1 MAFTVQREQ
10 RNHDFA
16 SAGRRA
22 RSMLEQDK
30 KTLEA
35 EEQRAKEYAKKS
47 AANSDIAKT
56 SGGKSYGAEQT
67 EKKAADAARDDRP
80 WWKQILLPGTA
91 DADATFGNYQEA
103 RPQDR
108 SRVGNTLNAAGKST
122 TASNLN
128 ALGFL
133 PDEDESG
140 QDAAW
145 DAFGAGSIYN
155 VSTGEWETPK
165 KPEEYELESVKR
177 AKEKASDWA
186 YKKANEF
193 NEEAAESE
201 KLAKDGLG
209 KAGQTLVDIGIAGS
223 QLAGDVALNA
233 ALPGSGLAAMGV
245 RSFGSATEKARN
257 EGADMQQQ
265 FNYGVTVAAAEV
277 LSEKLFDAAK
287 LFGGGGAD
295 DVVERIV
302 SKLSKTDAGRTV
314 TRMLL
319 SGVGEGAE
327 EAVTDLVEPAIRG
340 AFYDKEAML
349 ASYGTPEGRRELAAQ
364 AAYDALIGGVL
375 GVAGG
380 GVGILN
386 GENAQKNTALRTQEQ
401 LRQAGYT
408 GTVRQKTKADLERE
422 ARQADLFAGNLYR
435 PGDTTRQLASAPK
448 TGAETDGAQL
458 LKDYATNKKTE
469 ASDSQPRGG
478 KSRQRGVESN
488 ASVTTSITDS
498 TGNSNSNLAVEDHID
513 NRTDEYLAK
522 RSVKSFQYNHPEL
535 HEYYEAVARDVLEM
549 VDGSLSTDQYRRG
562 MGTVT
567 HNTPALQSVLEETGL
582 TRAELGRALEAIVN
596 DHGAENY
603 AAAKRT
609 EKALDSLLVNGY
621 YTRGSNH
628 VPPNQAY
635 LNAKGGIVGGT
646 DANSWEYYRDNNLSL
661 ALGEITEE
669 EAYNDWRAM
678 HDVVESENS
687 HFRPDGL
694 QHGVGAASRGFAGK
708 DSDLLAERYMDA
720 VDTYGAMPERE
731 NLPRQMPVPR
741 SMDGETVV
749 PRTVQSALGAEATSA
764 ETVGETTDE
773 IARGGFSRA
782 VITDTSAFARA
793 EQTIRDKDW
802 DTALSDWTAEVRSG
816 KVSKDLATMGLVLY
830 NNAVK
835 SGNAKVAVNIL
846 TDLVDH
852 ARSGAQ
858 ATQAMGILNRLT
870 PEGKLYSIQRSV
882 EKLKS
887 DLLKR
892 MGDLAPD
899 VQLDDALVQNYLD
912 AETEDARADALDAIY
927 QSIADQVPST
937 WRDKLNA
944 WRYLSMLGNP
954 RTHVRNI
961 AGNLFF
967 APFRGVKNAI
977 GAGIEHAVIGNQ
989 KGRTKSL
996 VMPGFLKSEADR
1008 ARYAAA
1014 QNEFGEVVDLIQSG
1028 GKFKNEFGEIRDR
1041 QQIFKSKVLEWARSK
1056 NSEWMDTEDVWFS
1069 KQAYAASLTQYLK
1082 ANGISA
1088 EQYNAPG
1095 FDKSLARAYAIKEA
1109 QKATY
1114 RDFNRFSDFVSGLG
1128 KTKSTVANTFIE
1140 AVLPYKR
1147 TPANI
1152 FVRGIEYSPIGLAKS
1167 LTYDLAQVRRGK
1179 LTAAEAIDNI
1189 ASGLTGTGLT
1199 ALGVLLAN
1207 LGVVTGGGSGS
1218 DKEDAFSDLTGHQSY
1233 ALEVGG
1239 KSVTL
1244 DWLAPEALPF
1254 FVGVELQKT
1263 LSNGIQSG
1271 DDIFTPLK
1279 KITEPMLEMSML
1291 SGINDI
1297 LDSVSD
1303 SDNKTWALL
1312 SSAATSYI
1320 GQYVPTLFGQ
1330 IERTF
1335 ENTRQSTYVDKES
1348 ALPSDM
1354 QRAFAKAMNKLPGEY
1369 EQIGYID
1376 EWGRTQST
1384 GNLLQRAFNNFVNPA
1399 YVSSVNETAVDK
1411 ELQRLVQQ
1419 LGDKTVL
1426 PETAQKTLTIDGETK
1441 ALTSGQYT
1449 KYATVIG
1456 QTRYQLLETAMDSA
1470 AYQSMSDRERAEY
1483 VSRVYQYAAATAKQN
1498 VFPAADVDA
1507 WVTNAKNAQRDI
1519 GVSTAGYLAL
1529 LQQYGSKFLSGD
1541 AYEKTK
1547 SAVQNTGISAE
1558 EYIRLRSGYD
1568 QNADKSITKAEVVAA
1583 LDKTGL
1589 SREQKREL
1597 FSLYN
1602 KTWKNP
1608 YG

>member
-1 MAFTVQREQ
+1 MA
-10 RNHDFA
+10 
-16 SAGRRA
+16 
-22 RSMLEQDK
+22 
-30 KTLEA
+30 
-35 EEQRAKEYAKKS
+35 
-47 AANSDIAKT
+47 I
-56 SGGKSYGAEQT
+56 
-67 EKKAADAARDDRP
+67 KKATITVDDFMKSVGITKKEATDAAYGVKTKTVSSKAVSSKETQGDMP
-80 WWKQILLPGTA
+80 WWKDLLLSGIG
-91 DADATFGNYQEA
+91 DAESAFGSYNPTPQE
-103 RPQDR
+103 R

-133 PDEDESG
+133 LDEDESG

-145 DAFGAGSIYN
+145 DAFGADSIYN
-155 VSTGEWETPK
+155 ASKGTWETPK
-165 KPEEYELESVKR
+165 KPEDYELEPVKR
-177 AKEKASDWA
+177 AKEKAQNWA
-186 YKKANEF
+186 YQKANEF

-209 KAGQTLVDIGIAGS
+209 KVGQTLVDIGIAGA
-223 QLAGDVALNA
+223 QLAGDAALNA
-233 ALPGSGLAAMGV
+233 ALPGAGLAEMGV

-302 SKLSKTDAGRTV
+302 NKLAKTDAGRTA
-314 TRMLL
+314 TRILL

-327 EAVTDLVEPAIRG
+327 EAITDLVEPAIR
-340 AFYDKEAML
+340 
-349 ASYGTPEGRRELAAQ
+349 ASYDSGAAAQQSYLTPEGRRELAAQ

-386 GENAQKNTALRTQEQ
+386 GENAQKNAALRTQEQ

-422 ARQADLFAGNLYR
+422 SRQADLLAGNLYR
-435 PGDTTRQLASAPK
+435 PGDPTRQLASAPK

-458 LKDYATNKKTE
+458 LKDYATKAETAQE
-469 ASDSQPRGG
+469 
-478 KSRQRGVESN
+478 EN
-488 ASVTTSITDS
+488 A
-498 TGNSNSNLAVEDHID
+498 A
-513 NRTDEYLAK
+513 
-522 RSVKSFQYNHPEL
+522 
-535 HEYYEAVARDVLEM
+535 
-549 VDGSLSTDQYRRG
+549 
-562 MGTVT
+562 
-567 HNTPALQSVLEETGL
+567 PADIRETGL
-582 TRAELGRALEAIVN
+582 ETRIAGIKGNDTASVGNASTAMENTLWMRRGTQSEPGWGETYGTAQEAFNEAMKRIDSGLFSAMENAVNEAERGINAKENLRLISTMTSA
-596 DHGAENY
+596 AEFVRY
-603 AAAKRT
+603 YDVSPAAAATVIRNSYHND
-609 EKALDSLLVNGY
+609 ALDSIRDRRGDLTDYALEQMRSIDNAVESY
-621 YTRGSNH
+621 GSNP
-628 VPPNQAY
+628 V
-635 LNAKGGIVGGT
+635 
-646 DANSWEYYRDNNLSL
+646 
-661 ALGEITEE
+661 
-669 EAYNDWRAM
+669 
-678 HDVVESENS
+678 SENDLS
-687 HFRPDGL
+687 VAQNAEYPGNAEDATQYVHNTTLPEG
-694 QHGVGAASRGFAGK
+694 QGAASRGFAGK

-741 SMDGETVV
+741 SMGGETVV

-764 ETVGETTDE
+764 ETVGEITDE
-773 IARGGFSRA
+773 IARGGLSRA
-782 VITDTSAFARA
+782 VITDTSALARA

-830 NNAVK
+830 NNAVN

-870 PEGKLYSIQRSV
+870 PEGKLYGIQRSV
-882 EKLKS
+882 ENLKS
-887 DLLKR
+887 DLLER

-899 VQLDDALVQNYLD
+899 VQLDDALVQEYLD
-912 AETEDARADALDAIY
+912 AETEEARAGALDAIY

-967 APFRGVKNAI
+967 APVRGVKNAI
-977 GAGIEHAVIGNQ
+977 GAGIERTVIGNQ
-989 KGRTKSL
+989 KGRTKAL

-1014 QNEFGEVVDLIQSG
+1014 QNEFGEVVDLIQSV

-1041 QQIFKSKVLEWARSK
+1041 QQIFKTKALEWARKK

-1069 KQAYAASLTQYLK
+1069 KQAYASSLTQYLK
-1082 ANGISA
+1082 AIGVTA

-1095 FDKSLARAYAIKEA
+1095 FDKSDARAYAIREA

-1114 RDFNRFSDFVSGLG
+1114 RDFNRFSNLVSGFG
-1128 KTKSTVANTFIE
+1128 KTGSKTWNTFVE
-1140 AVLPYKR
+1140 AVLPFKR

-1152 FVRGIEYSPIGLAKS
+1152 LARGVEYSPIGLTKS

-1179 LTAAEAIDNI
+1179 LTAADAIDNI
-1189 ASGLTGTGLT
+1189 ASGLTGTGLA
-1199 ALGVLLAN
+1199 ALGFLLAN
-1207 LGVVTGGGSGS
+1207 IGVVTGGGSGD
-1218 DKEDAFSDLTGHQSY
+1218 DKEDAFSDLTGHQGY

-1263 LSNGIQSG
+1263 LSDGVQSG
-1271 DDIFTPLK
+1271 DDIWEPIG

-1297 LDSVSD
+1297 LDSVSY
-1303 SDNKTWALL
+1303 SDNNILPIV
-1312 SSAATSYI
+1312 SSAAASYLS
-1320 GQYVPTLFGQ
+1320 QYVPTLFGQ

-1335 ENTRQSTYVDKES
+1335 ESSRQSTYIDKNS
-1348 ALPSDM
+1348 VLPSNM
-1354 QRAFAKAMNKLPGEY
+1354 QRAFAKVMNKLPGEY
-1369 EQIGYID
+1369 DQLNYID

-1399 YVSSVNETAVDK
+1399 YVSDVNETAVDK
-1411 ELQRLVQQ
+1411 ELKRLSEK
-1419 LGDKTVL
+1419 LGDTSVL
-1426 PETAQKTLTIDGETK
+1426 PSRAQKSLTVNGDEKQLTAQ
-1441 ALTSGQYT
+1441 QYQQ
-1449 KYATVIG
+1449 YATALG
-1456 QTRYQLLETAMDSA
+1456 QTRFKLLDDSLNLR
-1470 AYQSMSDRERAEY
+1470 AYQNMSSSERAEY
-1483 VSRVYQYAAATAKQN
+1483 IDRVYTYAAATAKQN
-1498 VFPAADVDA
+1498 VFSDAEVDA

-1583 LDKTGL
+1583 LDETGL

>member
-1 MAFTVQREQ
+1 MAIKKATITVD
-10 RNHDFA
+10 DFMK
-16 SAGRRA
+16 SVGI
-22 RSMLEQDK
+22 SK
-30 KTLEA
+30 KEA
-35 EEQRAKEYAKKS
+35 ND
-47 AANSDIAKT
+47 AAYGVKT
-56 SGGKSYGAEQT
+56 RTVSSKAVSPKAEQG
-67 EKKAADAARDDRP
+67 DMP
-80 WWKQILLPGTA
+80 WWKDLLLSGIG
-91 DADATFGNYQEA
+91 DAESAFGSYNPTPQE
-103 RPQDR
+103 R

-133 PDEDESG
+133 LGEDESG

-145 DAFGAGSIYN
+145 DAFGADSIYN
-155 VSTGEWETPK
+155 ASKGTWETPK
-165 KPEEYELESVKR
+165 KPEDYELKSVKR
-177 AKEKASDWA
+177 AKEKAQNWA
-186 YKKANEF
+186 YQKANEF

-233 ALPGSGLAAMGV
+233 ALPGAGLAAMGV

-265 FNYGVTVAAAEV
+265 FNYGVTAAAAEV

-302 SKLSKTDAGRTV
+302 SKLAKTDAGRTV

-386 GENAQKNTALRTQEQ
+386 GENAQKNAALRTQEQ

-422 ARQADLFAGNLYR
+422 ARQADLLAGNLYR
-435 PGDTTRQLASAPK
+435 PGDPTRQLTAAPK
-448 TGAETDGAQL
+448 TGAETSGLTETAQSPVQER
-458 LKDYATNKKTE
+458 ATE
-469 ASDSQPRGG
+469 AWQSAERDAN
-478 KSRQRGVESN
+478 RQQQEY
-488 ASVTTSITDS
+488 AP
-498 TGNSNSNLAVEDHID
+498 EDHID

-522 RSVKSFQYNHPEL
+522 RSVKAFQYNHPEL

-687 HFRPDGL
+687 HFRPDGFP
-694 QHGVGAASRGFAGK
+694 QGTGAASRGFAGK

-764 ETVGETTDE
+764 ETVGEITDE
-773 IARGGFSRA
+773 ITRGGFSRA

-882 EKLKS
+882 ENLKS
-887 DLLKR
+887 DLLER

-899 VQLDDALVQNYLD
+899 VQLDDALVQEYLD
-912 AETEDARADALDAIY
+912 AETDEARAGALDAIY

-967 APFRGVKNAI
+967 APVRGVKNAI
-977 GAGIEHAVIGNQ
+977 GAGIERAVIGN
-989 KGRTKSL
+989 KEGRTKSL

-1041 QQIFKSKVLEWARSK
+1041 QKIFKTKALEWARNK

-1082 ANGISA
+1082 ANGVTA

-1095 FDKSLARAYAIKEA
+1095 FDKSAARAYAIREA

-1114 RDFNRFSDFVSGLG
+1114 RDFNRFSDLVSGFG
-1128 KTKSTVANTFIE
+1128 KTGSKTWNTFVE
-1140 AVLPYKR
+1140 AVLPFKR

-1152 FVRGIEYSPIGLAKS
+1152 LARGVEYSPIGLAKG

-1189 ASGLTGTGLT
+1189 ASGLTGTGLA
-1199 ALGVLLAN
+1199 ALGFLLAN
-1207 LGVVTGGGSGS
+1207 LGVVTGGGSGD
-1218 DKEDAFSDLTGHQSY
+1218 DKEDAFSDLTGHQGY

-1263 LSNGIQSG
+1263 LSDGIQSG
-1271 DDIFTPLK
+1271 DDIWEPIG

-1297 LDSVSD
+1297 LDSVSY
-1303 SDNKTWALL
+1303 SDNNIIPIV
-1312 SSAATSYI
+1312 SSAAASYLS
-1320 GQYVPTLFGQ
+1320 QYVPTLFGQ

-1354 QRAFAKAMNKLPGEY
+1354 QRALAKAMNKLPGEY
-1369 EQIGYID
+1369 GQMDYID

-1399 YVSSVNETAVDK
+1399 YVSDVNETAVDK
-1411 ELQRLVQQ
+1411 ELKRLSEK
-1419 LGDKTVL
+1419 LGDTSVL
-1426 PETAQKTLTIDGETK
+1426 PSRAQKSLTVNGDEKQLTAQ
-1441 ALTSGQYT
+1441 QYQQ
-1449 KYATVIG
+1449 YATALG
-1456 QTRYQLLETAMDSA
+1456 QTRFKLLDDSLNLR
-1470 AYQSMSDRERAEY
+1470 AYQNMSSSERAEY
-1483 VSRVYQYAAATAKQN
+1483 IDRVYTYAAATAKQN
-1498 VFPAADVDA
+1498 VFPDAEVDA
-1507 WVTNAKNAQRDI
+1507 WVTNAKNARRDI
-1519 GVSTAGYLAL
+1519 GVTTNEYLAL
-1529 LQQYGSKFLSGD
+1529 MQQYGSKFLSGD

-1583 LDKTGL
+1583 LDSTGL

-1597 FSLYN
+1597 FRLYN

>member
-1 MAFTVQREQ
+1 MA
-10 RNHDFA
+10 
-16 SAGRRA
+16 
-22 RSMLEQDK
+22 
-30 KTLEA
+30 
-35 EEQRAKEYAKKS
+35 
-47 AANSDIAKT
+47 I
-56 SGGKSYGAEQT
+56 
-67 EKKAADAARDDRP
+67 KKATITVDDFMKSVGITKKEATDAEYGVKTRTVSSKAAQGDMP
-80 WWKQILLPGTA
+80 WWKDLLLSGIG
-91 DADATFGNYQEA
+91 DAESAFGSYNPTPQE
-103 RPQDR
+103 R
-108 SRVGNTLNAAGKST
+108 SRVGNTLNAAGKSA

-133 PDEDESG
+133 LGEDESG

-145 DAFGAGSIYN
+145 DAFGADSIYN
-155 VSTGEWETPK
+155 ASKGTWETPK
-165 KPEEYELESVKR
+165 KPEDYELKSVKR
-177 AKEKASDWA
+177 AKEKAQNWA
-186 YKKANEF
+186 YQKANEF

-223 QLAGDVALNA
+223 QLAGDAALNA
-233 ALPGSGLAAMGV
+233 ALPGAGLAAMGV

-302 SKLSKTDAGRTV
+302 SKLAKTDAGRTV

-327 EAVTDLVEPAIRG
+327 EAITDLVEPAIR
-340 AFYDKEAML
+340 
-349 ASYGTPEGRRELAAQ
+349 ASYDSGAAAQRNYLTPEGRRELAAQ

-386 GENAQKNTALRTQEQ
+386 GENAQKNAAIRTQEQ

-422 ARQADLFAGNLYR
+422 ARQADLFAGNIYK
-435 PGDTTRQLASAPK
+435 PGDPARQLAAAPK
-448 TGAETDGAQL
+448 TGAETSGLTETAENGIVEPTNGNAERARELLAAGA
-458 LKDYATNKKTE
+458 
-469 ASDSQPRGG
+469 SPSQ
-478 KSRQRGVESN
+478 VFN
-488 ASVTTSITDS
+488 
-498 TGNSNSNLAVEDHID
+498 
-513 NRTDEYLAK
+513 
-522 RSVKSFQYNHPEL
+522 
-535 HEYYEAVARDVLEM
+535 
-549 VDGSLSTDQYRRG
+549 
-562 MGTVT
+562 
-567 HNTPALQSVLEETGL
+567 ETGL
-582 TRAELGRALEAIVN
+582 VVLADGSVQDGFGGPVVWRANDGTSGISDSTADRRAERRADRAGAPAQDGRGDSGAGGLDYSGGRAAGQRTGWADLNGEQRRTATEVIIRAADASRN
-596 DHGAENY
+596 GETAMLRTALGGDDAFAERFY
-603 AAAKRT
+603 KLYQQGDAAA
-609 EKALDSLLVNGY
+609 EQWGNFFPDVNALIAELDSTLAGSD
-621 YTRGSNH
+621 RGF
-628 VPPNQAY
+628 PQ
-635 LNAKGGIVGGT
+635 GT
-646 DANSWEYYRDNNLSL
+646 
-661 ALGEITEE
+661 
-669 EAYNDWRAM
+669 
-678 HDVVESENS
+678 
-687 HFRPDGL
+687 
-694 QHGVGAASRGFAGK
+694 GAASHGFVGK

-764 ETVGETTDE
+764 ETVGEITDE
-773 IARGGFSRA
+773 IARGGLSRA
-782 VITDTSAFARA
+782 VITDTSALARA

-830 NNAVK
+830 NNAVN

-870 PEGKLYSIQRSV
+870 PEGKLYGIQRSV
-882 EKLKS
+882 ENLKS
-887 DLLKR
+887 ELLER

-899 VQLDDALVQNYLD
+899 VQLDDALVQEYLD
-912 AETEDARADALDAIY
+912 AETDEARAGALDAIY

-967 APFRGVKNAI
+967 APVRGVKNAI
-977 GAGIEHAVIGNQ
+977 GAGIEQAVIGNQ

-1041 QQIFKSKVLEWARSK
+1041 QKIFKTKALEWARNK

-1082 ANGISA
+1082 ANGVTA

-1095 FDKSLARAYAIKEA
+1095 FDKSAARAYAIREA

-1114 RDFNRFSDFVSGLG
+1114 RDFNRFSDLVSGFG
-1128 KTKSTVANTFIE
+1128 KTGSKTWNTFVE
-1140 AVLPYKR
+1140 AVLPFKR

-1152 FVRGIEYSPIGLAKS
+1152 LARGVEYSPIGLAKS

-1189 ASGLTGTGLT
+1189 ASGLTGTGLA
-1199 ALGVLLAN
+1199 ALGFLLAN
-1207 LGVVTGGGSGS
+1207 LGVVTGGGSGD
-1218 DKEDAFSDLTGHQSY
+1218 DKEDAFSDLTGHQGY

-1263 LSNGIQSG
+1263 LSDGVQSG
-1271 DDIFTPLK
+1271 DDIWEPIG

-1297 LDSVSD
+1297 LDSVSY
-1303 SDNKTWALL
+1303 SDNHILPIV
-1312 SSAATSYI
+1312 SSAAASYLS
-1320 GQYVPTLFGQ
+1320 QYVPTLFGQ

-1335 ENTRQSTYVDKES
+1335 ESSRQSTYIDKGS
-1348 ALPSDM
+1348 LAPSDV

-1369 EQIGYID
+1369 GQMDYID
-1376 EWGRTQST
+1376 EWGRTEST

-1399 YVSSVNETAVDK
+1399 YVSDVNETEVDK
-1411 ELQRLVQQ
+1411 ELKRLSEK
-1419 LGDKTVL
+1419 LGDTSVL
-1426 PETAQKTLTIDGETK
+1426 PSRAQKSLTVNGDEKQLTAQ
-1441 ALTSGQYT
+1441 QYQQ
-1449 KYATVIG
+1449 YATSLG
-1456 QTRYQLLETAMDSA
+1456 QTRFKLLEDSLNLR
-1470 AYQSMSDRERAEY
+1470 AYQNMSSSERAEY
-1483 VSRVYQYAAATAKQN
+1483 IDRVYTYAAATAKQN
-1498 VFPAADVDA
+1498 VFSDADVDA
-1507 WVTNAKNAQRDI
+1507 WVTNATNAQRDI

-1568 QNADKSITKAEVVAA
+1568 KNADKSITKAEVVAA
-1583 LDKTGL
+1583 LDETGL

>member
-1 MAFTVQREQ
+1 MAIKKATITVD
-10 RNHDFA
+10 DFMK
-16 SAGRRA
+16 SVGIT
-22 RSMLEQDK
+22 K
-30 KTLEA
+30 KEA
-35 EEQRAKEYAKKS
+35 TD
-47 AANSDIAKT
+47 AAYGVKT
-56 SGGKSYGAEQT
+56 RTVSSKAVSPKAVSSKAEQG
-67 EKKAADAARDDRP
+67 DMP
-80 WWKQILLPGTA
+80 WWKDLLLSGIG
-91 DADATFGNYQEA
+91 DAESAFGSYNPTPQE
-103 RPQDR
+103 R

-133 PDEDESG
+133 LGEDESG

-145 DAFGAGSIYN
+145 DAFGADSIYN
-155 VSTGEWETPK
+155 ASKGTWETPK
-165 KPEEYELESVKR
+165 KPEDYELESVKR

-209 KAGQTLVDIGIAGS
+209 KVGQTLVDIGIAGS

-265 FNYGVTVAAAEV
+265 FNYGVTTAAAEV

-302 SKLSKTDAGRTV
+302 SKLAKTDAGRTV

-340 AFYDKEAML
+340 AFYDKGAML
-349 ASYGTPEGRRELAAQ
+349 ATYGTPEGRRELAAQ

-386 GENAQKNTALRTQEQ
+386 GENAQKNAALRTQEQ

-408 GTVRQKTKADLERE
+408 GTIRQKTKADLERE
-422 ARQADLFAGNLYR
+422 ARRADLLAGNLYR
-435 PGDTTRQLASAPK
+435 PGDPTRQLAAAPK
-448 TGAETDGAQL
+448 TGAETSGLTETAQSPAQEQPQNSDNFADVQQL
-458 LKDYATNKKTE
+458 EAESGYRDSAPSNTNV
-469 ASDSQPRGG
+469 ADVQ
-478 KSRQRGVESN
+478 
-488 ASVTTSITDS
+488 
-498 TGNSNSNLAVEDHID
+498 NSNSKNAAWRGAGYINEIAARIGLTPTWSDVVSAS
-513 NRTDEYLAK
+513 EYLGK
-522 RSVKSFQYNHPEL
+522 PEIL
-535 HEYYEAVARDVLEM
+535 EDVTAAIRERYL
-549 VDGSLSTDQYRRG
+549 R
-562 MGTVT
+562 
-567 HNTPALQSVLEETGL
+567 TG
-582 TRAELGRALEAIVN
+582 
-596 DHGAENY
+596 ENG
-603 AAAKRT
+603 
-609 EKALDSLLVNGY
+609 E
-621 YTRGSNH
+621 
-628 VPPNQAY
+628 
-635 LNAKGGIVGGT
+635 
-646 DANSWEYYRDNNLSL
+646 L
-661 ALGEITEE
+661 ALTERAKVAEHYDFNPENVPMAETEGERSDYEVFPQGT
-669 EAYNDWRAM
+669 
-678 HDVVESENS
+678 
-687 HFRPDGL
+687 
-694 QHGVGAASRGFAGK
+694 GAASRGFAGK

-764 ETVGETTDE
+764 ETVGEITDE

-782 VITDTSAFARA
+782 VITDASALARA
-793 EQTIRDKDW
+793 EQAIRDKGW
-802 DTALSDWTAEVRSG
+802 DTALSNWTAEVRSG

-830 NNAVK
+830 NNAVN

-870 PEGKLYSIQRSV
+870 PEGKLYGIQRSV
-882 EKLKS
+882 ENLKS
-887 DLLKR
+887 DLLER

-899 VQLDDALVQNYLD
+899 VQLDDALVQEYLD
-912 AETEDARADALDAIY
+912 AETDEARADALDAIY

-937 WRDKLNA
+937 WRDKFNA

-967 APFRGVKNAI
+967 APVRGVKNAI
-977 GAGIEHAVIGNQ
+977 GAGIEQAVIGNQ

-1041 QQIFKSKVLEWARSK
+1041 QKIFKTKALEWARNK

-1082 ANGISA
+1082 ANGVTA

-1095 FDKSLARAYAIKEA
+1095 FDKSAARAYAIREA

-1114 RDFNRFSDFVSGLG
+1114 RDFNRFSDLVSGFG
-1128 KTKSTVANTFIE
+1128 KTGSKTWNTFVE
-1140 AVLPYKR
+1140 AVLPFKR

-1152 FVRGIEYSPIGLAKS
+1152 LARGVEYSPIGLAKG

-1189 ASGLTGTGLT
+1189 AAGLTGTGLT
-1199 ALGVLLAN
+1199 ALGFLLAN
-1207 LGVVTGGGSGS
+1207 LGVVTGGGSGD
-1218 DKEDAFSDLTGHQSY
+1218 DKEDAFSDLTGHQGY

-1263 LSNGIQSG
+1263 LSDGVQSG
-1271 DDIFTPLK
+1271 DDIWEPIG

-1297 LDSVSD
+1297 LDSVSY
-1303 SDNKTWALL
+1303 SDNNIIPIV
-1312 SSAATSYI
+1312 SSAAASYLS
-1320 GQYVPTLFGQ
+1320 QYVPTLFGQ
-1330 IERTF
+1330 IERAF
-1335 ENTRQSTYVDKES
+1335 ESSRQSTYIDKGS
-1348 ALPSDM
+1348 LVPSDV

-1369 EQIGYID
+1369 GQMDYID

-1399 YVSSVNETAVDK
+1399 YVSDVNETAVDK
-1411 ELQRLVQQ
+1411 ELKRLSEK
-1419 LGDKTVL
+1419 LGDTSVL
-1426 PETAQKTLTIDGETK
+1426 PSRAQKSLTVNGDEKQLTAQ
-1441 ALTSGQYT
+1441 QYQQ
-1449 KYATVIG
+1449 YATALG
-1456 QTRYQLLETAMDSA
+1456 QTRFKLLDDSLNLR
-1470 AYQSMSDRERAEY
+1470 AYQNMSSSERAEY
-1483 VSRVYQYAAATAKQN
+1483 IDRVYTYAAATAKQN
-1498 VFPAADVDA
+1498 VFSDAEVDA
-1507 WVTNAKNAQRDI
+1507 WVTNATNAQRDI

-1529 LQQYGSKFLSGD
+1529 MQQYGSKFLSGD

-1558 EYIRLRSGYD
+1558 KYIRLRSGYD

>member
-1 MAFTVQREQ
+1 MAIKKATITVD
-10 RNHDFA
+10 DFMKSVGITKKEATDAEYGVKTRTVSSKAA
-16 SAGRRA
+16 S
-22 RSMLEQDK
+22 SK
-30 KTLEA
+30 
-35 EEQRAKEYAKKS
+35 
-47 AANSDIAKT
+47 
-56 SGGKSYGAEQT
+56 AEQG
-67 EKKAADAARDDRP
+67 DIP
-80 WWKQILLPGTA
+80 WWKDLLLSGIG
-91 DADATFGNYQEA
+91 DAESAFGSYNPTPQE
-103 RPQDR
+103 R

-133 PDEDESG
+133 LGEDESG

-145 DAFGAGSIYN
+145 DAFGADSIYN
-155 VSTGEWETPK
+155 ASKGTWETPK
-165 KPEEYELESVKR
+165 KPEDYELKSVKR
-177 AKEKASDWA
+177 AKEKAQNWA
-186 YKKANEF
+186 YQKANEF

-209 KAGQTLVDIGIAGS
+209 KAGQTLVDIGIAGA
-223 QLAGDVALNA
+223 QLAGDAALNA
-233 ALPGSGLAAMGV
+233 ALPGTGLAAMGV

-302 SKLSKTDAGRTV
+302 SKLAKTDAGRTV

-319 SGVGEGAE
+319 SGVGEGTE

-435 PGDTTRQLASAPK
+435 PGDTTRQLTAAPVEAAQSVPETQEK
-448 TGAETDGAQL
+448 PQENSTLRMVEEATGMREAAQNPTQERTTDAGQIEER
-458 LKDYATNKKTE
+458 YANR
-469 ASDSQPRGG
+469 QP
-478 KSRQRGVESN
+478 QEY
-488 ASVTTSITDS
+488 AP
-498 TGNSNSNLAVEDHID
+498 EDHID

-628 VPPNQAY
+628 VPPNHAY

-678 HDVVESENS
+678 HDVAESENS
-687 HFRPDGL
+687 HFRPDGFP
-694 QHGVGAASRGFAGK
+694 HGTGAASRGFAGK
-708 DSDLLAERYMDA
+708 DSDLLAERYMGA

-731 NLPRQMPVPR
+731 NLSRQMPVPR

-764 ETVGETTDE
+764 ETVGEITDE
-773 IARGGFSRA
+773 IARGGYSRA
-782 VITDTSAFARA
+782 VITDTSALARA
-793 EQTIRDKDW
+793 EQTIQDKGW
-802 DTALSDWTAEVRSG
+802 ETSLVDWTADVRSG

-830 NNAVK
+830 NNAVN

-870 PEGKLYSIQRSV
+870 PEGKLYGIQRSV
-882 EKLKS
+882 ENLKN

-892 MGDLAPD
+892 MGERAPD
-899 VQLDDALVQNYLD
+899 VTLDDALVQEYID
-912 AETEDARADALDAIY
+912 AETEDARAAALDAIY
-927 QSIADQVPST
+927 QSIANQVPST

-967 APFRGVKNAI
+967 APVRGVKNAI
-977 GAGIEHAVIGNQ
+977 GAGIEQAVIGNQ
-989 KGRTKSL
+989 KGRTKSIVL
-996 VMPGFLKSEADR
+996 PGFLKSEADR

-1041 QQIFKSKVLEWARSK
+1041 QKIFKTKALEWARNK

-1082 ANGISA
+1082 ANGVTA

-1095 FDKSLARAYAIKEA
+1095 FDKSAARAYAIREA

-1114 RDFNRFSDFVSGLG
+1114 RDFNRFSDLVSGFG
-1128 KTKSTVANTFIE
+1128 KTGSKTWNTFVE
-1140 AVLPYKR
+1140 AVLPFKR

-1152 FVRGIEYSPIGLAKS
+1152 LARGVEYSPIGLAKG

-1189 ASGLTGTGLT
+1189 AAGLTGTGLT
-1199 ALGVLLAN
+1199 ALGFLLAN
-1207 LGVVTGGGSGS
+1207 LGVVTGGGSGD
-1218 DKEDAFSDLTGHQSY
+1218 DKEDAFSSLTGHQGY

-1244 DWLAPEALPF
+1244 DWLAPESLPF

-1263 LSNGIQSG
+1263 LSDGVQSG
-1271 DDIFTPLK
+1271 DDIWEPIG

-1297 LDSVSD
+1297 LDSVSY
-1303 SDNKTWALL
+1303 SDNNIIPIV
-1312 SSAATSYI
+1312 SSAAASYLS
-1320 GQYVPTLFGQ
+1320 QYVPTLFGQ

-1335 ENTRQSTYVDKES
+1335 ESSRQSTYIDKGS
-1348 ALPSDM
+1348 LAPSDV

-1369 EQIGYID
+1369 GQMDYID

-1399 YVSSVNETAVDK
+1399 YVSDVNETAVDK
-1411 ELQRLVQQ
+1411 ELKRLSEK
-1419 LGDKTVL
+1419 LGDTSVL
-1426 PETAQKTLTIDGETK
+1426 PSRAQKSLTVNGAEKQLTAQ
-1441 ALTSGQYT
+1441 QYQQ
-1449 KYATVIG
+1449 YATALG
-1456 QTRYQLLETAMDSA
+1456 QTRFKLLDDSLNLR
-1470 AYQSMSDRERAEY
+1470 AYQNMSSSERAEY
-1483 VSRVYQYAAATAKQN
+1483 IDRVYTYAAATAKQN
-1498 VFPAADVDA
+1498 VFSGSEVDA
-1507 WVTNAKNAQRDI
+1507 WVTNATNAQRDI

-1583 LDKTGL
+1583 LDKTDL